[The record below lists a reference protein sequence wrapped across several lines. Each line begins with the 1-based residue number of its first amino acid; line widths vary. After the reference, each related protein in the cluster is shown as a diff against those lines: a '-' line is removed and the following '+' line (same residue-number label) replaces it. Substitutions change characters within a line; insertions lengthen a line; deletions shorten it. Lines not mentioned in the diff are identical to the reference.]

1 MSVGV
6 KAALITASA
15 AIIVGVFQ
23 FFGKGEKADNGNI
36 KSDNSQQ
43 IIQTQVAKDSAKIV
57 NNANSNN
64 QVITNDKIEQNNSAN
79 GNIQI
84 GDKNVSK

>member
-1 MSVGV
+1 MSDGV
-6 KAALITASA
+6 KAALIAASA
-15 AIIVGVFQ
+15 AIIVAIFQ
-23 FFGKGEKADNGNI
+23 FFGKADNGNI

-43 IIQTQVAKDSAKIV
+43 IIQSQVAKDSAQIV
-57 NNANSNN
+57 NNANSKN
-64 QVITNDKIEQNNSAN
+64 QVITNNKVEQKNSAN